1 MTDDAILVLN
11 AGSSSIKLALYRV
24 SGSALALSWHGLL
37 EEVRTAPHFHA
48 TAPDGS
54 TIADERPA
62 IAPEQATAWV
72 LDWIDDHLGG
82 ASLLACGHRVVHG
95 GPDHAE
101 PVRIGDAVMEKLTAL
116 VPLAPLHQPVN
127 LEPIRAIREARPN
140 LPQVACFDTAFH
152 RGHAS
157 VVNTFALPC
166 RYYEAGVRRYGFHG
180 LSYDYIASRLPE
192 ISPRLSQ
199 GKTVVAHLGN
209 GASLCALDGG
219 RSVDTTMG
227 FTALDGLP
235 MGTRTGQIDPGVLLY
250 LLEHDGLSLPQLTD
264 LLYRESGLKGL
275 SGLSSD
281 MRVLAESIDS
291 KAKFAIDV
299 YVHQIAKQTAA
310 LAGSMGGLDG
320 MVFTAGIGEH
330 QPQIRAA
337 VLEKLAWLGFDLD
350 AAANEGGGPLLTTPG
365 SRAEAHAIPT
375 DEEYVIAAQTLA
387 LLS

>member
-24 SGSALALSWHGLL
+24 SGGALALAWHGML

-62 IAPEQATAWV
+62 LAPDQATAWV
-72 LDWIDDHLGG
+72 LDWIDEHLGG

-95 GPDHAE
+95 GPDYAE
-101 PVRIGDAVMEKLTAL
+101 PVSIDDAVMEELAAL

-127 LEPIRAIREARPN
+127 LEPIRAIRTARST
-140 LPQVACFDTAFH
+140 LLQVACFDTAFH
-152 RGHAS
+152 RGHS
-157 VVNTFALPC
+157 PVVNTFALPQ
-166 RYYEAGVRRYGFHG
+166 RYYAAGVRRYGFHG
-180 LSYDYIASRLPE
+180 LSYHYIASQLPKV
-192 ISPRLSQ
+192 SPRLAR
-199 GKTVVAHLGN
+199 GKAIVAHLGN
-209 GASLCALDGG
+209 GASLCALDAC

-250 LLEHDGLSLPQLTD
+250 LLEHDGLTVQQLTD
-264 LLYRESGLKGL
+264 LLYRDSGLKGL
-275 SGLSSD
+275 SGISND
-281 MRVLAESIDS
+281 MRTLEQSSESQ
-291 KAKFAIDV
+291 AKFAIDV

-330 QPQIRAA
+330 QPAIRAA
-337 VLEKLAWLGFDLD
+337 VLEKLAWLGFVLD
-350 AAANEGGGPLLTTPG
+350 PASNERGGPLLTVPG
-365 SRAEAHAIPT
+365 SSAEAYAIPT
-375 DEEYVIAAQTLA
+375 DEEHVIAEQTFA
-387 LLS
+387 LS

>member
-1 MTDDAILVLN
+1 MPDDAILVLN

-24 SGSALALSWHGLL
+24 NGGSLSLAWHGML

-54 TIADERPA
+54 TIADEQPA
-62 IAPEQATAWV
+62 IAPDQTTTWV
-72 LDWIDDHLGG
+72 LDWIDQHLGG

-95 GPDHAE
+95 GADYAE
-101 PVRIGDAVMEKLTAL
+101 PVCIDDAVMEELAAL

-127 LEPIRAIREARPN
+127 LEPIRAIREVRPN
-140 LPQVACFDTAFH
+140 LRQVACFDTAFH
-152 RGHAS
+152 RGHSS
-157 VVNTFALPC
+157 VVNTFALPY

-192 ISPRLSQ
+192 ISPRL
-199 GKTVVAHLGN
+199 GKGKVVVAHLGN
-209 GASLCALDGG
+209 GASLCALDAC

-250 LLEHDGLSLPQLTD
+250 LMEHDGLSLRQLTD
-264 LLYRESGLKGL
+264 LLYRDSGLKGL
-275 SGLSSD
+275 SGISSD
-281 MRVLAESIDS
+281 MRTLVESQEQR
-291 KAKFAIDV
+291 AQYAIDV

-320 MVFTAGIGEH
+320 VVFTAGIGEH
-330 QPQIRAA
+330 QPAIRAA
-337 VLEKLAWLGFDLD
+337 VLEKLSWLGFSLD
-350 AAANEGGGPLLTTPG
+350 ATANERGGPLLTL
-365 SRAEAHAIPT
+365 AESQSEAYVIPT
-375 DEEYVIAAQTLA
+375 DEESVIARQA
-387 LLS
+387 LRFL